1 MPTKIEISYKTII
14 FAVLFLIALWLLLE
28 IKDILFLVF
37 VSFIL
42 MSALRP
48 LVEGLIRRRIPK
60 TLSVIIV
67 YFIFIIVIGFIGS
80 AIIPPLV
87 TQSAHLSESLPEYL
101 STVVPFVKVDQQT
114 IVGQIAPI
122 GQNLLKVTLGIF
134 GDVITLVT
142 IFVISFYLIIERKNL
157 DIHLSGLMG
166 EIAARRLLIVIRKI
180 EERLGAWV
188 RGEMALMITIGCATF
203 IGLTILGLP
212 YVLPLAI
219 IAGILE
225 IVPTIGPIISAI
237 PAVIIALTVS
247 PIYAL
252 ITVAVYF
259 VIQQLENQLV
269 VPFVMKKVVGV
280 PPLVT
285 LLSLLIGAKLAG
297 ITGAILAI
305 PIVVTIETI
314 ISEYL
319 AHSQKV

>member
-67 YFIFIIVIGFIGS
+67 YLLFIAVIGFIGS
-80 AIIPPLV
+80 AIVPPLV
-87 TQSAHLSESLPEYL
+87 TQSAYLSESLPEYL
-101 STVVPFVKVDQQT
+101 STVVPFVKIDQQT

-122 GQNLLKVTLGIF
+122 GQNLLKVTLGLF
-134 GDVITLVT
+134 GDVIALVT
-142 IFVISFYLIIERKNL
+142 IFVISFYLVIERKNL

-188 RGEMALMITIGCATF
+188 RGQMTLMVTIGSFTF

-237 PAVIIALTVS
+237 PAVIIALTIS
-247 PIYAL
+247 PVYAL
-252 ITVAVYF
+252 ITAVVYF

-285 LLSLLIGAKLAG
+285 LLSLLIGGKLAG
-297 ITGAILAI
+297 VTGAVLAI

-319 AHSQKV
+319 RQPQGN

>member
-67 YFIFIIVIGFIGS
+67 YLLFIAVIGFIGS
-80 AIIPPLV
+80 AIVPPLV

-122 GQNLLKVTLGIF
+122 GQNLLKVTLGLF
-134 GDVITLVT
+134 GDVVTLVT

-157 DIHLSGLMG
+157 DIHLSGLTG

-188 RGEMALMITIGCATF
+188 RGEMALMITIGLFTF

-247 PIYAL
+247 PVYAL
-252 ITVAVYF
+252 ITVVVYF

-285 LLSLLIGAKLAG
+285 LLSLLIGGKLAG

-319 AHSQKV
+319 RQPQGN